1 MSLFLI
7 CIFSYRTDPYVLSFR
22 SAKPRPSK
30 KARLNKPADDNV
42 AAEPETTPD
51 LEETDVD
58 AMLHDPPLQDHDFLA
73 EQVQVDTTSHA
84 DRPTSPVRTGDKPV
98 SLAKDTDKPPTPARA
113 ADEQD
118 DDVMITG
125 TGHSTPGNP
134 VALSKHTTKD
144 DLSAISKGKW
154 NADLSSFANLNVQD
168 IHSGFLYRLY
178 TSRDYEASLVNLM
191 KERYEVTTVFLLCP
205 ISVHRL

>member
-1 MSLFLI
+1 M
-7 CIFSYRTDPYVLSFR
+7 
-22 SAKPRPSK
+22 
-30 KARLNKPADDNV
+30 NKPADDNV

-51 LEETDVD
+51 LEETDAD

-98 SLAKDTDKPPTPARA
+98 SPAKDTDKPPTPARA

-134 VALSKHTTKD
+134 VALSKHTAKD
-144 DLSAISKGKW
+144 DLSAIGKGKW
-154 NADLSSFANLNVQD
+154 NADLSSYAHLNAQD
-168 IHSGFLYRLY
+168 IHSGFLNRLY

-191 KERYEVTTVFLLCP
+191 KERYEVTTIFLFCP
-205 ISVHRL
+205 IVVYQFLVAPK

>member
-1 MSLFLI
+1 M
-7 CIFSYRTDPYVLSFR
+7 
-22 SAKPRPSK
+22 
-30 KARLNKPADDNV
+30 NKPADDNV

-51 LEETDVD
+51 LEETDAD

-98 SLAKDTDKPPTPARA
+98 SPTKDTDKPPTPARA

-134 VALSKHTTKD
+134 VALSKHTAKD
-144 DLSAISKGKW
+144 DLSAIGKGKW

-168 IHSGFLYRLY
+168 IHSGFLNCLY

-205 ISVHRL
+205 IAVHRLVVAPK